1 MKNIFDTQRNLF
13 LNRIKDMLAEDHCS
27 PWSIVMQH
35 ETNDTEHIL
44 KHTSSSTRDM
54 VKVFKMM
61 IESLEG
67 GQPLEALIDYRNLP
81 YYEEHRFS
89 ENAAGGAA
97 SALRDAALLIVSF
110 DPSTFASH
118 SPGKIQKD
126 LISHLNGTL
135 HLWLLRI
142 NHQWQFIKNDATSK
156 PALLKATIPAPE
168 QEKATLSTMF
178 KALCHSLHIG
188 PLQASPFTNEAAL
201 AFGDSFKMKLWPF
214 TSPSSQKYESNKC
227 SLEEI
232 SVLFQHW
239 YFSVGKTQITQEHP
253 RSVREAEDIFI
264 EVRTHMHEC
273 LRTCHSTEK
282 SSCDGNCTEVAFSKY
297 TPHPFGQQC
306 YNAAAHIARNLA
318 S

>member
-1 MKNIFDTQRNLF
+1 MKSSFHTQRNLY
-13 LNRIKDMLAEDHCS
+13 LNRIKGMLNESYCS

-35 ETNDTEHIL
+35 ETCDAEHIL
-44 KHTSSSTRDM
+44 KHTASSTRDM
-54 VKVFKMM
+54 TKAFKMM
-61 IESLEG
+61 LESLEG
-67 GQPLEALIDYRNLP
+67 GQPLEALIEYKNLP
-81 YYEEHRFS
+81 YYEEHRFA

-118 SPGKIQKD
+118 SPGRIQKD
-126 LISHLNGTL
+126 LICHLNGTL
-135 HLWLLRI
+135 HLWLLSI
-142 NHQWQFIKNDATSK
+142 NHQWQFIKKDATSNS
-156 PALLKATIPAPE
+156 ALLNATIPPPE

-188 PLQASPFTNEAAL
+188 PLQESPFVNEAAL
-201 AFGDSFKMKLWPF
+201 AFGDKFKMKLWPF
-214 TSPSSQKYESNKC
+214 TSSSSQSESNEC

-253 RSVREAEDIFI
+253 KSSREAEDIFI
-264 EVRTHMHEC
+264 ELRTHMHEC
-273 LRTCHSTEK
+273 LRTCHSTAK
-282 SSCDGNCTEVAFSKY
+282 SSCDGNCTETAFSRY
-297 TPHPFGQQC
+297 TFHPFGQQC
-306 YNAAAHIARNLA
+306 YNAAIHIARNLA